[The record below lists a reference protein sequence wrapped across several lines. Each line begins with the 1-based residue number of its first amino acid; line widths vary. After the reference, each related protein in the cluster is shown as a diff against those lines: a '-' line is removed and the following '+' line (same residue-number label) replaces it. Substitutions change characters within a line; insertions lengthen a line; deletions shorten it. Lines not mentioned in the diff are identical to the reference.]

1 MSSIIIS
8 DYLSICTNFLSL
20 ESWIGY
26 HRYIKSFNINIYII
40 YISKIIKLKKIYI
53 YRQKEELCSPV
64 L

>member
-26 HRYIKSFNINIYII
+26 HRYIKSFNINIYI
-40 YISKIIKLKKIYI
+40 YISKIIKLKKKHI
-53 YRQKEELCSPV
+53 
-64 L
+64 